1 MCAGSAGAQVVTL
14 LASAMPKVKSAKK
27 TRPGISAA
35 EFRASCATNS
45 DDYVSKFINKG
56 GDVNDP
62 DPQGNT
68 GLALAVQSCAVT
80 VVGIL
85 LNTPGIKVDAENCRK
100 IRPIHRA
107 CGGVNVVD
115 DPKIVQMLAAAG
127 ADPTARS
134 GVGWTPLHYAMF
146 WGNVS
151 IVSFLLTLDPVVQDF
166 VGNVDAVPHDVL
178 LGRLGVA
185 EVLTML
191 PGPSPV

>member
-1 MCAGSAGAQVVTL
+1 
-14 LASAMPKVKSAKK
+14 MPKVKSTKK
-27 TRPGISAA
+27 ARPGVSAA

-45 DDYVSKFINKG
+45 DDYVSRFISKG

-100 IRPIHRA
+100 MRPIHRA

-115 DPKIVQMLAAAG
+115 DPKIVQMLVGAG

-134 GVGWTPLHYAMF
+134 GVGWTPLQYAMY

-151 IVSFLLTLDPVVQDF
+151 IVSFLLTLDAVVLDF
-166 VGNVDAVPHDVL
+166 VTTVDAVPHDVL
-178 LGRLGVA
+178 LGRLSA
-185 EVLTML
+185 TEVLAML